1 MAIATTKTYN
11 LTAQRLIDLALMD
24 IGVAGQGGAAGANV
38 DGNLRPQALDLLNI
52 LLKELDDLGM
62 LLFNVTRRTQT
73 LTAGT
78 SSYLLAND
86 VSDVDGPMRYTQSGA
101 TTASQVTV
109 MARDEYMELPDRTI
123 QGPVLRFYPEPSFD
137 AAGIKQ
143 ITLYLYPVPPNT
155 GDTLEYAA
163 GIRTA
168 DVTTLAQTIG
178 IPQKWLNTIL
188 WGLGSRLAPSYNT
201 PVDKMSWFNKRFET
215 ARDAAFEDDGERG
228 PVQLVPFGQ
237 TYGYGA
243 GGMPSGWR

>member
-24 IGVAGQGGAAGANV
+24 IGVAGQGGAAGASV
-38 DGNLRPQALDLLNI
+38 DSNLRPQALDLLNI

-78 SSYLLAND
+78 ASYLLAND
-86 VSDVDGPMRYTQSGA
+86 VSDVDDPMRYTQANGSPV
-101 TTASQVTV
+101 ASQVTV
-109 MARDEYMELPDRTI
+109 MARDEYMTLPDRTI

-137 AAGIKQ
+137 ATGIKQ

-163 GIRTA
+163 GIRLA
-168 DVTTLAQTIG
+168 DVTTLQQTIG
-178 IPQKWLNTIL
+178 VPQKWLNTIL
-188 WGLGSRLAPSYNT
+188 WGLTSRLAPSYSMD
-201 PVDKMSWFNKRFET
+201 VQKMSWFNKRFT
-215 ARDAAFEDDGERG
+215 DARDAAFEDDTERG
-228 PVQLVPFGQ
+228 PLQLVPFGQ
-237 TYGYGA
+237 SLNYSWR
-243 GGMPSGWR
+243 GMR